1 MLYSHGRIYDE
12 WEGGLFNGLVLL
24 LTKLFY

>member
-1 MLYSHGRIYDE
+1 MVEYMMNGRR
-12 WEGGLFNGLVLL
+12 GLFNGLVLL